1 MERALLLAKQAY
13 DEGEVPVG
21 AVVVKKTTGE
31 IVGEGRNMREG
42 AKNALAHAEII
53 AIDMACRTLG
63 GWRLPECAIYVTL
76 EPCPMCCGA
85 IINSRIDDV
94 IFGAYDYK
102 DRRIDGLYHTVR
114 PVALAEFPV
123 YIENTR
129 EYSVINT
136 DNFGRC
142 VQMEVGAMLVGRI
155 VNECPASGSVSRGE
169 EKGHFEYGGSTII
182 VLIPEGK
189 ARLREDIAG
198 SVNTGV
204 EIPVVMGEAVG
215 RSGEDIRK

>member
-1 MERALLLAKQAY
+1 MEISKYMERALLLAKQAY

-21 AVVVKKTTGE
+21 AIVVKKTTGE

-102 DRRIDGLYHTVR
+102 
-114 PVALAEFPV
+114 
-123 YIENTR
+123 
-129 EYSVINT
+129 
-136 DNFGRC
+136 
-142 VQMEVGAMLVGRI
+142 
-155 VNECPASGSVSRGE
+155 SGSAVSVQKMFELPYNYRPNVTGGVM
-169 EKGHFEYGGSTII
+169 EKECADMLSAFFKELRIK
-182 VLIPEGK
+182 K
-189 ARLREDIAG
+189 A
-198 SVNTGV
+198 SSKM
-204 EIPVVMGEAVG
+204 P
-215 RSGEDIRK
+215 